1 MAKKSVPVRSQ
12 IADLVNEMKGSSI
25 KDQLQELVDLMNE
38 RRSEASYITKLNP
51 KTGKLD
57 KTDASRHTRSL
68 SFYDNSIKKLIDMLY
83 PTLHSFD
90 TLKKITAEDS
100 DLDPSV
106 KQQLRMDF
114 LNDGHFLNGLIS
126 DMDPSD
132 QRQLRLALLPNV
144 EGKLGDGTLQE
155 APIDTVTGDDNYKS
169 NDARRLEN
177 IKKAAIAAE
186 KEQQIIDDLSNKAAQ
201 AREKLEKA
209 IADKKL
215 AESDTAQ
222 SRAGL
227 SSSRFNANTADTGIS
242 EGLRPYFTV
251 SSIKNPDPLQVG
263 VRSYTLKSDVKNAI
277 AQLALSD
284 LLGSDEFS
292 NVKVSAL
299 RKALEDRI
307 KRYTDEAEAIPFEH
321 IKENLGNPHSDDELA
336 TAKKA
341 VDDEKDEKEKAVKQ
355 AIYQRMLDR
364 NAEIATN
371 DRNINQNKL
380 NQLAYQK
387 AWAEVRN
394 ARNELDNLD
403 PYGNLAKQEERFN
416 KLESEYHPEY
426 ITNEDKL
433 RNLLSFANN
442 GDPNDPVLSQLIQAY
457 DIPFNKHRSYL
468 LQGDI
473 DQARREAIETG
484 KAVRE
489 ASAAATPNEE
499 GIGAD
504 VNIIQTPF
512 GDDKIFV
519 KNTSKANGTR
529 MGGMAVG
536 VIGKDGK
543 SHIYHADLNI
553 PNGSRREILKPYGG
567 NIDRALHDP
576 RFVAKYVQIDN
587 IHNGIGVSI
596 DPKTGKKIYGPSFE
610 AKDLKGLGSTIVN
623 TISGMPAT
631 LFRPENRYRS
641 DRYNKYNESMD
652 DFIKY
657 GNYNPTTE
665 QGYKGLYDYSYD
677 DLVDFFAQR
686 NAEAAGKAEV
696 DDLTRK
702 RAKTFVDGLIK
713 QHKVDVVKD
722 DYTDPKTGKV
732 YTKGTLLPS
741 EWNLVDPFYVNK
753 RAWVEKRDAG
763 DVANH
768 FEQLKNHLQ
777 KRYMNLVDG
786 IFETKQLANDTSLSQ
801 EQRDKYSQKLKDLMD
816 AKERFDASYK
826 LEFDDDGNVKSFVQ
840 TFKPGKDMNAI
851 NKTSK
856 YNKSSGGLPSAV
868 TIFGKQDSLTDVES
882 DLEAAKEIKADK
894 AKKLAE
900 ATAQLELF
908 MQHYNAANKETKK
921 LLNSTKKQLTKNRN
935 LADKD
940 TREATSKV
948 AKLENKHKSLS
959 GQIGEFYQGKAKANE
974 AYQKKDDDN
983 NGLTV
988 NNNDA
993 LMEELTKGSGS
1004 IWG

>member
-1 MAKKSVPVRSQ
+1 MARKSVPVRSQ
-12 IADLVNEMKGSSI
+12 IADLVNEMKSSSI
-25 KDQLQELVDLMNE
+25 KDQLQELADLMNE
-38 RRSEASYITKLNP
+38 RRSEASYVTKLNP

-57 KTDASRHTRSL
+57 KTDAGRHTRSL
-68 SFYDNSIKKLIDMLY
+68 SFYDNSIKKLIDMLS
-83 PTLHSFD
+83 PTLSDRD
-90 TLKKITAEDS
+90 T
-100 DLDPSV
+100 
-106 KQQLRMDF
+106 
-114 LNDGHFLNGLIS
+114 LNGLIS
-126 DMDPSD
+126 DLDPSD
-132 QRQLRLALLPNV
+132 QRQLRLAFLPNV
-144 EGKLGDGTLQE
+144 KGELSDGTLQE
-155 APIDTVTGDDNYKS
+155 APVDTTTGDDRYIS

-186 KEQQIIDDLSNKAAQ
+186 KEQQIIDDLYNKAAI
-201 AREKLEKA
+201 ARGKLEKA

-215 AESDTAQ
+215 AKGDATQ
-222 SRAGL
+222 SRRAL
-227 SSSRFNANTADTGIS
+227 SSSRFNANTADTDIS
-242 EGLRPYFTV
+242 EGLASYFTE
-251 SSIKNPDPLQVG
+251 SSIKNPDPTKVG

-284 LLGSDEFS
+284 LLNSDEFS
-292 NVKVSAL
+292 NVKVSVL

-321 IKENLGNPHSDDELA
+321 IKENLGNPYTDDELA

-341 VDDEKDEKEKAVKQ
+341 VDDEKDEKERAVKQ

-380 NQLAYQK
+380 NLLAYQK
-387 AWAEVRN
+387 AWAEVNN

-416 KLESEYHPEY
+416 KLTSKYHPEY
-426 ITNEDKL
+426 VTDKDKL
-433 RNLLSFANN
+433 RNLLSLANN
-442 GDPNDPVLSQLIQAY
+442 GDPNDPILSQLTQAY
-457 DIPFNKHRSYL
+457 DIPFNNYRSEL

-473 DQARREAIETG
+473 DQARREAIEAG

-489 ASAAATPNEE
+489 AAIEAAPKEE

-504 VNIIQTPF
+504 INIIQTPF
-512 GDDKIFV
+512 GGDKIFV

-553 PNGSRREILKPYGG
+553 PAGYRREILKPYGG

-576 RFVAKYVQIDN
+576 HFVAKYVQIDN

-677 DLVDFFAQR
+677 DLIDFFAQR

-696 DDLTRK
+696 DEPTLK
-702 RAKTFVDGLIK
+702 RSKAFVDSLIK

-753 RAWVEKRDAG
+753 RAWVEKRNTS

-801 EQRDKYSQKLKDLMD
+801 EQRDKYSKKLKDLTD

-856 YNKSSGGLPSAV
+856 HNKPSGGLPSAIK
-868 TIFGKQDSLTDVES
+868 IFGWQENLTDVES
-882 DLEAAKEIKADK
+882 DLEAAKADK
-894 AKKLAE
+894 ETKAKALAE
-900 ATAQLELF
+900 AVSKLELF
-908 MQHYNAANKETKK
+908 MQHYNAADNDTKK
-921 LLNSTKKQLTKNRN
+921 LLQGAKKQLTANKNA
-935 LADKD
+935 ADKE

-948 AKLENKHKSLS
+948 AELKNKQKNLL
-959 GQIGEFYQGKAKANE
+959 GQIGEFNKGKAKANE
-974 AYQKKDDDN
+974 AYQKNDTGD

-1004 IWG
+1004 IF